1 MDARAAAAAAA
12 TAGIARP
19 EVLGIERGGQIA
31 PPLPQEK
38 TVGCNDDGKKKHGK
52 MSCPVMIGCAARGVN
67 PSFTLRPSQQH

>member
-1 MDARAAAAAAA
+1 MRAAAAAAAAA

-38 TVGCNDDGKKKHGK
+38 TVGCNDDGKKNMG
-52 MSCPVMIGCAARGVN
+52 R
-67 PSFTLRPSQQH
+67 